1 MKKKI
6 LSVVMLAIAG
16 LGYGFSSDLVILTT
30 NDTHSNIDTDASG
43 QGGIL
48 QRKAI
53 VDSVR
58 GAEKNVL
65 LIDAG
70 DMVQGSLYFKY
81 FRGDVEYPLFNMMGY
96 DVRILGN
103 HEFDNGLDQL
113 AKYWKNVKGERLSAN
128 YDFSGTVAEG
138 IFKPYMVKKIGGK
151 KIGIIGINVDP
162 ESLISKEN
170 YEGMKFLPVIATA
183 EQTAEYLRKEKKC
196 DVVVAVTHIG
206 YANDN
211 GSVTDVD
218 LAKESRNI
226 DIIVGGHSHTFVDPS
241 NPEKTPYWIKNADG
255 REVLV
260 TQTGKYGRNVG
271 YIKIDL
277 DTFGKNPEKDTEYR
291 YIAVTDRFSP
301 EKLDS
306 KMAAFLKPYSVK
318 VDSVNNLVI
327 GKSGVSMQNH
337 DRKGGLANFTGDM
350 ALWLASRLRGK
361 LAEEGVE
368 VPEADFSI
376 MNVGGIRQNMPE
388 GDITEGQILSTYPFS
403 NRMQLISVKGKNVI
417 DALAVAAR
425 KGGESVSGNIRVV
438 TDSDS
443 NLKRVVLNGEEIDPE
458 RDYVVATID
467 YIAAGNDNLTPLADH
482 LLLWSDPEELSVRVL
497 EYIRHLSGLGLMVM
511 PDLSPRFVEEV
522 VL

>member
-1 MKKKI
+1 MKRKI
-6 LSVVMLAIAG
+6 LSFLMLAVAG
-16 LGYGFSSDLVILTT
+16 LGCANSADLVILTT

-43 QGGIL
+43 LGGIL

-58 GAEKNVL
+58 SAERNVL

-81 FRGDVEYPLFNMMGY
+81 FKGDVEYPLFNMMGY
-96 DVRILGN
+96 DIRILGN

-113 AKYWKNVKGERLSAN
+113 AKYWRNVKGDRLSAN
-128 YDFSGTVAEG
+128 YDFSGTVADG
-138 IFKPYMVKKIGGK
+138 IFKPYVIKKIGGK
-151 KIGIIGINVDP
+151 KIGILGINVDP

-170 YEGMKFLPVIATA
+170 YEGMRFLPVIETA
-183 EQTAEYLRKEKKC
+183 EKTAGFLKRDKKC
-196 DVVVAVTHIG
+196 DIVVAVTHIG

-211 GSVTDVD
+211 GAVNDVD
-218 LAKESRNI
+218 LARASSNI
-226 DIIVGGHSHTFVDPS
+226 DIIIGGHSHTFVNPAT
-241 NPEKTPYWIKNADG
+241 PEKTPYWVKNADG
-255 REVLV
+255 RDVLV
-260 TQTGKYGRNVG
+260 TQTGKYGRNLG

-277 DTFGKNPEKDTEYR
+277 DTFGKSPEKDTEYR

-306 KMAAFLKPYSVK
+306 KMAAFLEPYAVK

-327 GKSGVSMQNH
+327 GRSGVSMRNN

-350 ALWLASRLRGK
+350 ALWLASRLREK
-361 LAEEGVE
+361 FADEGVRL
-368 VPEADFSI
+368 PEADFSI

-403 NRMQLISVKGKNVI
+403 NRMQLISVKGYDVI
-417 DALAVAAR
+417 AALAAAAR

-443 NLKRVVLNGEEIDPE
+443 NLKRVVLNGEVLDPE

-467 YIAAGNDNLTPLADH
+467 YIAAGNDNLTPLANH
-482 LLLWSDPEELSVRVL
+482 ELLWSDPEELSVRVL
-497 EYIRHLSGLGLMVM
+497 EYIRHLSELGLMVM

-522 VL
+522 VF